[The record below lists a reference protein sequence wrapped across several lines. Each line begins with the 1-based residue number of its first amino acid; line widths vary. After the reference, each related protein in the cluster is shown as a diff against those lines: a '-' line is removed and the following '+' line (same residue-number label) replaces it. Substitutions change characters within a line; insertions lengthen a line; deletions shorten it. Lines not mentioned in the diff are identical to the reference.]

1 MNPNK
6 NNNNLNN
13 MMKFGFPGFPF
24 NQMQNENVPYMYQPG
39 MFPNPLANM
48 IAAQQ
53 QNMKFQAA
61 K

>member
-1 MNPNK
+1 
-6 NNNNLNN
+6 

-24 NQMQNENVPYMYQPG
+24 NPLQNENIPYMYQQG

-48 IAAQQ
+48 MAAQQ